1 MGELTLTH
9 SFRILRSIHHSMP
22 NQRTACDGCS
32 LRLASLRTP
41 EWPAPPPTPPMW
53 PESSMRPFSMS
64 MLTTPRPLCTCAR
77 LLQNGG
83 PPSTKTSSLTW
94 WDGGE
99 SKLFFDQK
107 KFSTLTWILHAGP
120 LQVSYR
126 RFGHNE
132 IDEPMFTQPLMYK
145 VIRRQEHVLKKY
157 SDRLIAEGVVTLQE
171 YEVRALLLF
180 CSQINC
186 SHC

>member
-1 MGELTLTH
+1 MV
-9 SFRILRSIHHSMP
+9 
-22 NQRTACDGCS
+22 
-32 LRLASLRTP
+32 
-41 EWPAPPPTPPMW
+41 APSDW
-53 PESSMRPFSMS
+53 
-64 MLTTPRPLCTCAR
+64 LHY
-77 LLQNGG
+77 G
-83 PPSTKTSSLTW
+83 PPSGPLLPLPHWCGPSRQCAHFPRQCRRPRGCCVRVPDCCRMEVHLQQRRRHW
-94 WDGGE
+94 PGEMGE
-99 SKLFFDQK
+99 SPNSFWTK
-107 KFSTLTWILHAGP
+107 KISTLNWILHAGP

-132 IDEPMFTQPLMYK
+132 MDEPMFTQPLMYK

-157 SDRLIAEGVVTLQE
+157 SDRLIVEGLVTLQE